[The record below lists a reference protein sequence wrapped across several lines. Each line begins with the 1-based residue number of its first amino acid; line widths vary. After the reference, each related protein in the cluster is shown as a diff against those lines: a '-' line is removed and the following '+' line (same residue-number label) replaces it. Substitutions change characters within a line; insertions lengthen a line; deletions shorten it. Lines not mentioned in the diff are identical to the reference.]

1 MNSNQL
7 LVKMVLDRW
16 NAQLKQMDELLA
28 TVTDEQLQKEI
39 APGKNRG
46 IYLVG
51 HLAAVHDDMLPLL
64 RFSDRIIPSFKHPFL
79 DSPDRAVSDLPPA
92 KEVRAAWK
100 QVSDKLREGFNS
112 LNTDQWFERHNSIS
126 PEDFVKEPHRNRLNV
141 VIGRISHLS
150 WHQGQLEWI
159 K

>member
-64 RFSDRIIPSFKHPFL
+64 RFSDRIIPAFKQPFL
-79 DSPDRAVSDLPPA
+79 DSPDKTVTDLPSA
-92 KEVRAAWK
+92 KEVRAALK